1 MENVLYI
8 HVIEPP
14 CTEELV
20 RQLMGPEPAG
30 GVGERASHY
39 SGWAVV
45 RAAPSLRAG
54 TLPGFALTLA
64 GDPGLEPVPCEAV
77 RHLFGEECRTIDEAL
92 IGAVASALSAE
103 RHAPC
108 DTVAPD
114 EAVAFLREH
123 LGRKALAHVWEE

>member
-1 MENVLYI
+1 MENTLYI

-20 RQLMGPEPAG
+20 RQLVGPGQAG
-30 GVGERASHY
+30 GAGERSGQN

-45 RAAPSLRAG
+45 RAAPSLRTG

-92 IGAVASALSAE
+92 ISAVAVALSSE

-108 DTVAPD
+108 DAVAPE

-123 LGRKALAHVWEE
+123 LGKKALAHVWVE